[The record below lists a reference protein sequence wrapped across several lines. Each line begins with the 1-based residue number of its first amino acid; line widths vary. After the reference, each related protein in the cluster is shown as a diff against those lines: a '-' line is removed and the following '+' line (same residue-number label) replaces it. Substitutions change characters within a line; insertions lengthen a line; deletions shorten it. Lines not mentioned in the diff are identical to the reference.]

1 VFIIISERKRI
12 AANPITLRHD
22 GDDVLVFPLCINGH
36 GGLSGFAPN
45 LIHLLSYPPAQ
56 AEFETS
62 TVELQKEVEKNA
74 ALEANLA
81 AEAAALAAVRPW
93 RLSLR
98 SRDLTMPA
106 M

>member
-1 VFIIISERKRI
+1 LTT
-12 AANPITLRHD
+12 A
-22 GDDVLVFPLCINGH
+22 
-36 GGLSGFAPN
+36 
-45 LIHLLSYPPAQ
+45 AQ

-81 AEAAALAAVRPW
+81 AEAAALAAVRPS